1 MDDDGQHQTDM
12 GKFYGT
18 PWRGSDKM
26 KRLTTILCLTLFLTE
41 GSQPLGGREPATHQT
56 SRKIAVSRS
65 VSKKLVWNANPIE
78 EGISSYNVYEKIDNG
93 RQPPFWKRIGTVHK
107 PNFTLRKLTPGSH
120 VFAVTAV
127 SKFGESPRSS
137 EMVVTN

>member
-1 MDDDGQHQTDM
+1 MEL
-12 GKFYGT
+12 
-18 PWRGSDKM
+18 RGVAPDKM
-26 KRLTTILCLTLFLTE
+26 KRLTTILCLSLFLTG
-41 GSQPLGGREPATHQT
+41 GSRPLVGREPATHQT
-56 SRKIAVSRS
+56 SGKTAVSGS
-65 VSKKLVWNANPIE
+65 VPKKLVWDARPIE
-78 EGISSYNVYEKIDNG
+78 EGVSSYNVYEKVDNG

-137 EMVVTN
+137 EMVVTK